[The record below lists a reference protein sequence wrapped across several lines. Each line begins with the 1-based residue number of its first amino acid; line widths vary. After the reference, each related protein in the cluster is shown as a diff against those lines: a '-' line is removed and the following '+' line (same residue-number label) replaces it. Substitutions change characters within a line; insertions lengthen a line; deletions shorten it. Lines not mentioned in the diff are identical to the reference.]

1 MNVIQEKKVV
11 AVARGIQK
19 ANEYTLKPSEES
31 ISKMDVSGVAAN
43 RTRTEYDIHNENS
56 LVC

>member
-19 ANEYTLKPSEES
+19 ASEYTLKPIKES
-31 ISKMDVSGVAAN
+31 ISEMDVSSVAN
-43 RTRTEYDIHNENS
+43 RTRTEYDIHNENL